1 MQLELAKIRLEDG
14 TQPRAQLSSEV
25 INDYAEQMRMGAKFP
40 PIVVFYDGKDYWL
53 ADGFHRVVA
62 AKKARLGEPIEAEV
76 MQGTQSDAQWYSYG
90 VNKTHGLRRTNE
102 DKARAVKRALCH
114 PQGARRSDREIAWHV
129 GVTGGMVGKYR
140 AALEATCQIDRST
153 NRTGSDGRTINT
165 THIGRARRQAKSRSH
180 SGARRSSLKPIRP
193 MIAPSVVEQM
203 TAPSLPLNPVMGA
216 RALLSVFGK
225 GYLRIMVDE
234 LIRCLKEDAA

>member
-1 MQLELAKIRLEDG
+1 MRLG
-14 TQPRAQLSSEV
+14 TR
-25 INDYAEQMRMGAKFP
+25 FP
-40 PIVVFYDGKDYWL
+40 PIAVFHDGKDYWL
-53 ADGFHRVVA
+53 ADGFHRVA
-62 AKKARLGEPIEAEV
+62 AANRARPGEFIEAEV
-76 MQGTQSDAQWYSYG
+76 MQGTQIDAQWYSYG
-90 VNKTHGLRRTNE
+90 VNKDHGLRRTNE

-114 PQGARRSDREIAWHV
+114 PQGAKRSDRDIAAHV
-129 GVTGGMVGKYR
+129 GVTAPMVGKYR
-140 AALEATCQIDRST
+140 AQLEATCQIGKSSDRI
-153 NRTGSDGRTINT
+153 GGDGRTINT
-165 THIGRARRQAKSRSH
+165 AHIGRARRRAKSPSH
-180 SGARRSSLKPIRP
+180 RGARRSSLKPIRP